1 MWIEKQ
7 RNIIDFT
14 LSSLARRKG
23 KNFALLLVYTLL
35 VFLLASVMFLTHAL
49 KREAALILQDT
60 PEVVVQRMSEGRHE
74 LIPDKYLK
82 ILQSIKGVNSV
93 RGRLWGYY
101 YDPLRKANYTIM
113 VSANIAPAEGDTG
126 HIMIGSAIA
135 RAREAVRG
143 DMMFLRAYDGA
154 KHLFQI
160 TDIFSPE
167 SELVSAD
174 LLLVSEKDYRRLFGT
189 EQGYFTD
196 ITINVRNAKEI
207 ATVASKIVSLL
218 PDTRP
223 ITRREILRTYES
235 IFDWRS
241 GLIVTIL
248 SSAVLAFIIVAWDK
262 ASGLSAD
269 EKKEIG
275 ILKAVGWEIS
285 DVLLMKFWEGAVISL
300 SSFLAGI
307 LLAYVHVFFTPV
319 LLFGPVLKGWSTLYP
334 EFRLVPFIDPFQ
346 IATLFSL
353 TVVPYTVA
361 TIIPSWHAATIDP
374 DSVMRS

>member
-14 LSSLARRKG
+14 LSSLARRKS
-23 KNFALLLVYTLL
+23 KNSALLLVYTLL
-35 VFLLASVMFLTHAL
+35 VFFLASVMFFTHAL
-49 KREAALILQDT
+49 KREAALILRDT
-60 PEVVVQRMSEGRHE
+60 PEIVVQRMSAGRQE
-74 LIPDKYLK
+74 LIQEKYLDV
-82 ILQSIKGVNSV
+82 LQSIKGVNSV

-101 YDPLRKANYTIM
+101 YDPVFRANYTVM
-113 VSANIAPAEGDTG
+113 VSDTVAPVESTIGDIIVGSGIAK
-126 HIMIGSAIA
+126 A
-135 RAREAVRG
+135 RAAIRG
-143 DMMFLRAYDGA
+143 DMIALRAYNGA
-154 KHLFQI
+154 MILFQI
-160 TDIFSPE
+160 SNIFSSD
-167 SELVSAD
+167 SELVSSD

-189 EQGYFTD
+189 EPGYFTD
-196 ITINVRNAKEI
+196 ITMKVRNSKEI
-207 ATVASKIVSLL
+207 ATVASKIIALL

-223 ITRREILRTYES
+223 IMKREILRTYES

-241 GLIVTIL
+241 GLIVIIL
-248 SSAVLAFIIVAWDK
+248 SGAVLAFIIVAWDK

-275 ILKAVGWEIS
+275 ILKAVGWETS

-307 LLAYVHVFFTPV
+307 LLAYIHVFFTPT

-334 EFRLVPFIDPFQ
+334 EFRLVPFIDPYQ
-346 IATLFSL
+346 IATLFFL